1 MRVEEYIQQLLYRYE
16 CVIVPGFGAFVTQ
29 KYTSIYHSES
39 HKFTPPSR
47 KITFNKAIQNHDG
60 LLAETIAK
68 GESMDFE
75 SAKHKIRLF
84 VNDFQSA
91 LRVEKV
97 LEIPQLGRF
106 YLDKE
111 DKLSFEPNA
120 YINYF
125 IESFGLGEITLDEVS
140 QSIKEKEEH
149 VEDHVKVRTLE
160 TSRPPEETSV
170 SSRETANLSGDENQT
185 NSEEKKS
192 KPYLKYAAV
201 GVVALGLASFAGLYQ
216 YKNYVLAHNDAEAQ
230 KAETLLQDQIQ
241 SAEFSYTFSE
251 LPLSIK
257 KVEVIQ
263 PKYHIVAGAFRVENN
278 AEKKVELL
286 QARGYDA
293 SRIGLNAYGLH
304 QVAFASYVQ
313 RSEALAQ
320 LRIIKTT
327 ENPEAWLYV
336 KQL

>member
-16 CVIVPGFGAFVTQ
+16 CVIVPNFGAFVTQ
-29 KYTSIYHSES
+29 KNASTHHPDT
-39 HKFTPPSR
+39 HKFIPPTK

-60 LLAETIAK
+60 LLAETVAR

-75 SAKHKIRLF
+75 SAKHKIQLF

-125 IESFGLGEITLDEVS
+125 IESFGLGELTLDAVS
-140 QSIKEKEEH
+140 QTLAESQGK
-149 VEDHVKVRTLE
+149 VEDTVKVRTLE
-160 TSRPPEETSV
+160 TPSKNEEVATS
-170 SSRETANLSGDENQT
+170 SLEATA
-185 NSEEKKS
+185 SEEKKS

-201 GVVALGLASFAGLYQ
+201 GLIALGLAGFAGLYQ
-216 YKNYVLAHNDAEAQ
+216 YNNYVISYNDAEAQ
-230 KAETLLQDQIQ
+230 KAESLLQDKIQ
-241 SAEFSYTFSE
+241 SAEFKYTFSE
-251 LPLSIK
+251 LPLSTTKI
-257 KVEVIQ
+257 EVIK
-263 PKYHIVAGAFRVENN
+263 PKYHIVAGAFRVESN
-278 AEKKVELL
+278 ATKKVELL
-286 QARGYDA
+286 RAKGYNA
-293 SRIGLNAYGLH
+293 SLMGVNAYGLH

-313 RSEALAQ
+313 KSEALAQ
-320 LRIIKTT
+320 LRQIKAT
-327 ENPEAWLYV
+327 ENSEAWLYV